1 MGTYDVA
8 RNKTKTAIIEAF
20 WKLYAE
26 KDISKITVRDITE
39 ATGIHR
45 ATFYLY
51 FDNVFAVLDTIKG
64 EQLEKLNYVCSTY
77 TSSNDDYAE
86 FLNAMRTLYDENET
100 LLEPLLCRHR
110 GNEFA
115 IQYRQVMKTKLR
127 QDIGWEQYP
136 EDSREYWVVDSV
148 LSGMIE
154 TFIMPLMHD
163 RNFYLLPANKGLS
176 AGTRIPIRFAKRG
189 LRHCPGNGTGIWDF
203 CIAAQMRDR
212 TLHISILAQD
222 REESNLQ
229 FSSECR
235 ILLPY

>member
-8 RNKTKTAIIEAF
+8 RNKRKTAIIEAF

-77 TSSNDDYAE
+77 TSSNEDYAE

-154 TFIMPLMHD
+154 TFISCLQTRAFPLE
-163 RNFYLLPANKGLS
+163 RAY
-176 AGTRIPIRFAKRG
+176 RFASQSVDY
-189 LRHCPGNGTGIWDF
+189 GIATAMEREF
-203 CIAAQMRDR
+203 G
-212 TLHISILAQD
+212 ISV
-222 REESNLQ
+222 S
-229 FSSECR
+229 
-235 ILLPY
+235 PPK

>member
-1 MGTYDVA
+1 M
-8 RNKTKTAIIEAF
+8 
-20 WKLYAE
+20 
-26 KDISKITVRDITE
+26 RDITE

-154 TFIMPLMHD
+154 TFISCLQTRAFPLE
-163 RNFYLLPANKGLS
+163 RAY
-176 AGTRIPIRFAKRG
+176 RFASQSVDY
-189 LRHCPGNGTGIWDF
+189 GIAPAMEREF
-203 CIAAQMRDR
+203 G
-212 TLHISILAQD
+212 ISV
-222 REESNLQ
+222 S
-229 FSSECR
+229 
-235 ILLPY
+235 PPK

>member
-77 TSSNDDYAE
+77 TSSDNDYAD
-86 FLNAMRTLYDENET
+86 FLNAMRMLYDKNET
-100 LLEPLLCRHR
+100 YLEPLLCRHR

-115 IQYRQVMKTKLR
+115 IQYRQIMKGKLQ
-127 QDIGWEQYP
+127 QDIGWAQYP
-136 EDSREYWVVDSV
+136 ENSREYWIVDSV

-154 TFIMPLMHD
+154 TFISCLQTRAFPLE
-163 RNFYLLPANKGLS
+163 RAY
-176 AGTRIPIRFAKRG
+176 RFASQSVDQ
-189 LRHCPGNGTGIWDF
+189 GIAPAMEREF
-203 CIAAQMRDR
+203 E
-212 TLHISILAQD
+212 ISV
-222 REESNLQ
+222 S
-229 FSSECR
+229 
-235 ILLPY
+235 PKK